1 MNNIKFNS
9 LDDLKKEGK
18 SFYWA
23 SFFLPRNLRNN
34 VATLYSICRNLDNI
48 ADNDD
53 KDRSKKLQILIN
65 EIKANKNNK
74 INKFFTENK
83 IEISILDD
91 LVQGLILD
99 QSLIRIQNEKELVT
113 YSYKVAGTVGLMMSK
128 VIGITNNQSNSSA
141 IDLGIAMQMTN
152 IARDIFED
160 ANMNRI
166 YIPLDWIKNID
177 IHLLKNENKIS
188 YEQEVII
195 SNAIFRLLE
204 LSEKFYLNGFAGM
217 KYIPLM
223 PRLSIFIAAKIYRG
237 IGLKIRRRGKKYN
250 RQRIYLN
257 IFEKIL
263 ITFQSFLTFI
273 FLTAFSYKYIKLRD
287 TLPNENL

>member
-1 MNNIKFNS
+1 
-9 LDDLKKEGK
+9 
-18 SFYWA
+18 
-23 SFFLPRNLRNN
+23 
-34 VATLYSICRNLDNI
+34 
-48 ADNDD
+48 
-53 KDRSKKLQILIN
+53 
-65 EIKANKNNK
+65 
-74 INKFFTENK
+74 
-83 IEISILDD
+83 
-91 LVQGLILD
+91 
-99 QSLIRIQNEKELVT
+99 
-113 YSYKVAGTVGLMMSK
+113 MMSK

-177 IHLLKNENKIS
+177 INLLKNENKIS
-188 YEQEVII
+188 YEQEAII

-217 KYIPLM
+217 KYIPLR

>member
-1 MNNIKFNS
+1 MYNINFNS
-9 LDDLKKEGK
+9 YEDLKNEGK

-34 VATLYSICRNLDNI
+34 VATLYSICRNFDNI

-83 IEISILDD
+83 IEISILED

-177 IHLLKNENKIS
+177 INLLKNENKIS

-217 KYIPLM
+217 KYIPLR

-273 FLTAFSYKYIKLRD
+273 FLTTYSYKYIKLRD